1 MRCQL
6 NLALS
11 RNRHLKRLKSTD
23 PKMKVPREHRLILLI
38 PKVKLNGTATMQML
52 LVLTRIQT
60 LVPMIRPGL
69 VLMSRALMILMVR
82 LRAMFPSRQIPL
94 NPTP

>member
-1 MRCQL
+1 
-6 NLALS
+6 
-11 RNRHLKRLKSTD
+11 
-23 PKMKVPREHRLILLI
+23 MKVPREHRLILLI